1 MAIKRFFILTQ
12 VPILSKICGWNKK
25 AAAKII
31 FIVMK
36 VDFSLF
42 TIENNI
48 EHSILF

>member
-36 VDFSLF
+36 VDFF
-42 TIENNI
+42 TYFCT
-48 EHSILF
+48 HSRK